1 MIRQYRG
8 RACDKDDNVNMKTI
22 IFIILITL
30 NLQAMELFQQ
40 GMTTRSA
47 AMGGTSIAFVRGP
60 DALFSNPAA
69 LSKVEG
75 FSFNLVSVN
84 AAISKNAIDLMST
97 LQNTGASFTA
107 TDLDQLY
114 GKKIFSDISVQG
126 GAVVPYFGV
135 GAYSYNTA
143 TQSFSN
149 PSFPFY
155 NVDLVSDYGYIIGGA
170 FELSKNLSFGVS
182 GRHVKRWSGNKD
194 ILVTDLLG
202 SGPQDIIEQELQDK
216 GKGNAL
222 DVAMLATFDNSWNTS
237 VAVVWRDLGNTRF
250 STTSGNG
257 PERQEDNLIFGL
269 SSQKAFGLMT
279 VTNAFE
285 YKYIRNDGDITK
297 KLHFG
302 SELALSII
310 DLRVGYGQGYL
321 SYGAAL
327 DFSFLRAEV
336 ASYSNEL
343 GANAGQSQSDRYQA
357 SISLNIDLDQGFK
370 LKTSD
375 GKKMLTWVIFPP
387 DFDPN
392 KKYPTLLY
400 CQGGPQSAVSQF
412 YSFLV
417 ANRSLLI

>member
-1 MIRQYRG
+1 MIF
-8 RACDKDDNVNMKTI
+8 KSI
-22 IFIILITL
+22 IFVILLSLDTHAL
-30 NLQAMELFQQ
+30 ELFQQ

-69 LSKVEG
+69 LAKVEG
-75 FSFNLVSVN
+75 FSFNLITAN
-84 AAISKNAIDLMST
+84 AAISTNAQNLIST
-97 LQNTGASFTA
+97 LQKTGTSFTA
-107 TDLDQLY
+107 ADLNQFY
-114 GKKIFSDISVQG
+114 GKKIFSDVSLQG
-126 GAVVPYFGV
+126 GVVVPYFGV
-135 GAYSYNTA
+135 GAYSYSTA
-143 TQSFSN
+143 IQSFSN

-202 SGPQDIIEQELQDK
+202 SGPQNIIKQRLSDK

-222 DVAMLATFDNSWNTS
+222 DVAMLATFENSWNTS

-269 SSQKAFGLMT
+269 STQKELGLT
-279 VTNAFE
+279 TWTNAFE

-297 KLHFG
+297 KLHLG
-302 SELALSII
+302 TELALPVI
-310 DLRVGYGQGYL
+310 DLRAGYGQGYL

-336 ASYSNEL
+336 AAYTNEL
-343 GANAGQSQSDRYQA
+343 GANAGQSPSDRYQA
-357 SISLNIDLDQGFK
+357 SISLNIDMDQSFK
-370 LKTSD
+370 LQTAN
-375 GKKMLTWVIFPP
+375 GKKRRL
-387 DFDPN
+387 N
-392 KKYPTLLY
+392 L
-400 CQGGPQSAVSQF
+400 
-412 YSFLV
+412 
-417 ANRSLLI
+417 RR